1 MSDVYK
7 KFAKDTYNII
17 EAAITLRRIE
27 NDGKPVLIISAQS
40 PVDQLIE
47 DTKNSIKRHFKESSA
62 ADEEPAMAGAYA
74 HIGAIKA
81 AEQLFGKSNVLVSF
95 QHSPDEIKKI
105 LADSKDGK
113 LGKTFEKF
121 FSPDDPAGHAFRY
134 AYENGYRITGS
145 DTGKETAIERAKDKS
160 EAVAKLDET
169 RYETER
175 NAINMMGT
183 VKTGA
188 VVHITSIHHLPLLT
202 GMQYGESPD
211 YQDMP
216 PNPYMDVYGFPLI
229 INSDDHHNP
238 VYKSLAGPDS
248 KILQIEAPGRMDES
262 DKTDIGKRIDE
273 AAKTGIAPQPP
284 SPSPPT
290 PKKFSA

>member
-1 MSDVYK
+1 MSDIYK
-7 KFAKDTYNII
+7 KFAIDTYNII
-17 EAAITLRRIE
+17 EAAATMRRIE
-27 NDGKPVLIISAQS
+27 NGGKPVLIISAQS
-40 PVDQLIE
+40 PVDQPIE
-47 DTKNSIKRHFKESSA
+47 DTKNSIKRFFKKSSA
-62 ADEEPAMAGAYA
+62 EDEEPAMAGAYA

-113 LGKTFEKF
+113 LGKIFDKF
-121 FSPDDPAGHAFRY
+121 FFPDDPAGHAFRY

-145 DTGKETAIERAKDKS
+145 DTGKETAVERAKDKPDAS
-160 EAVAKLDET
+160 AKLDET
-169 RYETER
+169 RYETQR

-188 VVHITSIHHLPLLT
+188 VVHITSINHLPVLI

-216 PNPYMDVYGFPLI
+216 PNPYMDAYGFPLI

-238 VYKSLAGPDS
+238 MYKSLAGPDN

-262 DKTDIGKRIDE
+262 DKNDIGKRID
-273 AAKTGIAPQPP
+273 AAAAEDVPEPTTTKPP
-284 SPSPPT
+284 
-290 PKKFSA
+290 KLRL